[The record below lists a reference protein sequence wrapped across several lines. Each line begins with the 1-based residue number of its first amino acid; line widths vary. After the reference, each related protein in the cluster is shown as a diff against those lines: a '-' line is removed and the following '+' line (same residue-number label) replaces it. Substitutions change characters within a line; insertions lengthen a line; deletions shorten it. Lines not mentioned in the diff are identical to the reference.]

1 MTQIPDDPFEQHF
14 PGGFT
19 IRDEANAL
27 VAWAFR
33 NGPLEDL
40 HAGKYSPLLEDPDLS
55 RISDAEM
62 KTLMLNACCQ
72 LAKLL
77 ESSRT
82 TFAIVQSGSGR
93 DSDAAHARP
102 PGFELLQRV

>member
-1 MTQIPDDPFEQHF
+1 MSKSRDDPFEGHF
-14 PGGFT
+14 PEGFT

-40 HAGKYSPLLEDPDLS
+40 HAGKHSALLDNPSLS
-55 RISDAEM
+55 RITDDEM
-62 KTLMLNACCQ
+62 KTLMISACRQ

-77 ESSRT
+77 ELKVT
-82 TFAIVQSGSGR
+82 
-93 DSDAAHARP
+93 D
-102 PGFELLQRV
+102 PGEYERQIKSYNWRYCRGW